1 MEVLSTNL
9 LLPFRFGVSAF
20 LRALVSTA
28 TVRPSGK
35 IYRRRLSRKL
45 RIGHGLRH
53 RRFYSEPEAS
63 PSRVL
68 TVRPRPR
75 LLSPS
80 RTALALA
87 QLAPFVS
94 EFPFDDRCLR
104 VRVTEMN

>member
-28 TVRPSGK
+28 TVRPSGT
-35 IYRRRLSRKL
+35 IYRRLSRKL

-94 EFPFDDRCLR
+94 EFPSDDRCLR